1 MKIRLL
7 VVAVLALS
15 VAAFAQRGSHGGG
28 MGGSMG
34 GGNMGDMGA
43 SHGDMGSTH
52 GQAGDHGQGQSQQG
66 QQGGMSQTQQPLK
79 QAQMNG
85 GAWTMLENKT
95 GLSSTQLQQL
105 YQSSG
110 AKNYGQFVSAI
121 VVSKNLGLD
130 FNQVLAGLKTQS
142 LGNVLQSMGVSKS
155 KSKDAIKKA
164 NSEIKAA
171 NSSNG

>member
-7 VVAVLALS
+7 VVVLALS

-28 MGGSMG
+28 MSGSAG
-34 GGNMGDMGA
+34 GGMGDMGA

-66 QQGGMSQTQQPLK
+66 MSQTQQPLK
-79 QAQMNG
+79 QSQING
-85 GAWTMLENKT
+85 GAWKMLEQKT
-95 GLSSTQLQQL
+95 GLTSDQLQAA

-110 AKNYGQFVSAI
+110 AKNFGQFVSAM

-130 FNQVLAGLKTQS
+130 YTQVLAGLKTQS

-155 KSKDAIKKA
+155 QSKDAIKKA
-164 NSEIKAA
+164 NAEVKAA
-171 NSSNG
+171 NNSNS